1 MCPLKITIK
10 KSRLSSRWEW
20 CVPPAVQQGASSPLT
35 RINVLAAAERGLS
48 RT

>member
-1 MCPLKITIK
+1 MCPLKTMIK
-10 KSRLSSRWEW
+10 QKSSRWEW

-35 RINVLAAAERGLS
+35 QISVLAAAERGLS